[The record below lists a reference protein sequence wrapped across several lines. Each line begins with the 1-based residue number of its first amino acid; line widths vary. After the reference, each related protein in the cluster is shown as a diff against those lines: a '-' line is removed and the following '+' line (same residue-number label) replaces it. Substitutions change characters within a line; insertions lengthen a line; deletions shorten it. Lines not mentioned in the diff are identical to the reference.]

1 MPRLT
6 PDELTEARRRKRLE
20 RERTQE
26 EAERRMA
33 EKRERLE
40 FLEVTE
46 ERRQQIKSVL
56 EGLYDEIDKLT
67 KKAPADE
74 ITELAL
80 RRVNGIIN
88 AAKELLKGDPFIDS
102 IDPFVAAGEYPEHRD
117 VLIILREIKQGMGRQ
132 EVEYGQLREEKRK
145 WR

>member
-1 MPRLT
+1 
-6 PDELTEARRRKRLE
+6 
-20 RERTQE
+20 
-26 EAERRMA
+26 MA